1 MKIHFALPIAL
12 IGASILA
19 LAPLVTNAEDLV
31 VEPVSVQTSMGTT
44 YLNGGVGDE
53 ETEAMR
59 SVAKDYPLRMTF
71 SERDGGFIG
80 DVSVT
85 ITDAKGESVFELP
98 KAGPMLYVMLPNGKY
113 NISASSNGKTQSRK
127 VMLSGKRGKNIQFH
141 WKGAPEE

>member
-98 KAGPMLYVMLPNGKY
+98 KAGPMLYVMLPKGKY

>member
-12 IGASILA
+12 ISATILA
-19 LAPLVTNAEDLV
+19 SAPLVTNAEDLV
-31 VEPVSVQTSMGTT
+31 VEPVSVQTSMGIT

-59 SVAKDYPLRMTF
+59 RVAKDYPLRMTF
-71 SERDGGFIG
+71 SERDGAFIA

-85 ITDAKGESVFELP
+85 ITDAKGNSVFELP
-98 KAGPMLYVMLPNGKY
+98 NAGPKLYVMLPNGKY
-113 NISASSNGKTQSRK
+113 NISASFKGKTQSRK
-127 VMLSGKRGKNIQFH
+127 VVVSRKGGKDIQFH

>member
-12 IGASILA
+12 IGATILA

-31 VEPVSVQTSMGTT
+31 VEPVSVQTSMGIT

-59 SVAKDYPLRMTF
+59 RVAKDYPLRMTF
-71 SERDGGFIG
+71 SERDGAFIA
-80 DVSVT
+80 DVSVA
-85 ITDAKGESVFELP
+85 ITDAKGNSVFELP
-98 KAGPMLYVMLPNGKY
+98 SAGPMLYVMLPNGKY

-127 VMLSGKRGKNIQFH
+127 VLLSGKRSKDIQFH
-141 WKGAPEE
+141 WKGAPVE